1 MDVGDWLRSLG
12 LGQYEALFRASEI
25 DADILPELTDVDLE
39 KLGVPLGH
47 RKRLLRAISGLA
59 AAETLA
65 APSAS
70 TGVKPQDAAERRQLT
85 VMFCDLVGST
95 ALSARFDP
103 EELREE
109 IRAYQNAC
117 SGVVARYD
125 GFVAKYMGDG
135 VLAYFGYPRAHE
147 DDAERAVRAG
157 LEIAAAVTRLDT
169 RGTQPLAVRIGIATG
184 LVVVGDLVG
193 EGSAQEQ
200 AVVGETPNLAA
211 RLEALAEP
219 GQIVLAGATRRLI
232 GDLFRLRDLGRQ
244 AVKGFAEPVEAFAVE
259 GVAVTESRFE
269 AARRRL
275 TDLVGRAAES
285 ALLRDRLREAW
296 AGAGQIVLLSGEA
309 GIGKSRLA
317 AQLAAEVASEPH
329 TRLRYQCSPY
339 HRDSVL
345 HPFVVALGRAARL
358 APDDPG
364 ETQLDKLEAIL
375 APARIAETAP
385 LFASL
390 LSIPTGDRY
399 PPLALSAAQQR
410 RLTLA
415 ALLDQLEALARQKPV
430 LMLFEDVHWADA
442 TSLEVLDLTVE
453 RVRALPVLV
462 MITFRPEYE
471 GPWTGLSH
479 VTSIALDRL
488 APAEVET
495 LAEHVAGRPLPPAVT
510 AQIVAKTDGVPL
522 FVEELT
528 KTVLESGLLV
538 AEPQGWRLDGPLPP
552 FAIPATLQDSLA
564 ARLDRLAPVKEIA
577 QIGAAIGREFSYP
590 LLRAVAGR
598 DETALRAA
606 LVQLEEAELLFRSGA
621 PPDARYT
628 FKHALVQDTAYE
640 TLLRSRRQI
649 LHRQIADVLRAEFPA
664 VAAAEPE
671 LVAHH
676 LTQAGLDEPAIE
688 WWGKAGDQA
697 VRRSAF
703 KEAAAH
709 LGKAIELADKL
720 AATAP
725 SAVPANDRLRL
736 QISLGNALIWA
747 KGHQAPE
754 TSAAFARA
762 RELASR
768 AEDATGRFSAY
779 YGLWVGHLTRGEPA
793 PLREMAELFL
803 REATA
808 RPDCPEALIAHR
820 ISGFTCFYFGDFAGA
835 HDHLQKASE
844 LYDPAR
850 HGDFANRFGQD
861 PRAAAEIYDALTLWV
876 LGRIDEALP
885 LADRALTDAELAAHA
900 PTMAYVLFHAA
911 ALGLVR
917 YNPEAV
923 ATHSQASA
931 DIVSRYDL
939 PAIWAGLTVFVQGWA
954 KWSDGAEASGLA
966 GMRRGLAI
974 VRQQGL
980 VYFVPSFEAA
990 LAKAESS
997 AGESDA
1003 GLRRLDDA
1011 LAELEATDYR
1021 WYEAEM
1027 HRVRG
1032 EILLKRDPADTAA
1045 AEQSL
1050 QAAIAI
1056 AQSQKARSFELR
1068 AALSLAK
1075 LYRAANRDADAQAV
1089 LAPAVEG
1096 FPPTQQFPEL
1106 AEAQIL
1112 SSALSP

>member
-1 MDVGDWLRSLG
+1 MDVGGWLRSLG
-12 LGQYEALFRASEI
+12 LGQYEALFRANEI
-25 DADILPELTDVDLE
+25 DAEILPELTDADLE

-59 AAETLA
+59 AAGTLA
-65 APSAS
+65 ETSALPSTTTAA
-70 TGVKPQDAAERRQLT
+70 KPQDTAERRQLT

-95 ALSARFDP
+95 ALSVRFDP

-109 IRAYQNAC
+109 IRAYQNTV

-125 GFVAKYMGDG
+125 GFVAKYMGNG
-135 VLAYFGYPRAHE
+135 VLVYFGYPRAHE

-157 LEIAAAVTRLDT
+157 LEIAAAVRGLET
-169 RGTQPLAVRIGIATG
+169 RGTERLAVRIGIATG

-211 RLEALAEP
+211 RLQALAEP
-219 GQIVLAGATRRLI
+219 GQIVLAGVTRRLI

-244 AVKGFAEPVEAFAVE
+244 TAKGFAEPVEALAVE
-259 GVAVTESRFE
+259 GVAAAESRFE
-269 AARRRL
+269 AARRGL
-275 TDLVGRAAES
+275 TDLVGRTAES
-285 ALLRDRLREAW
+285 AQLRDRLRAAW
-296 AGAGQIVLLSGEA
+296 GGAGQIVLLSGEA

-317 AQLAAEVASEPH
+317 AQLAAEVANEPH

-358 APDDPG
+358 APEDPA

-390 LSIPTGDRY
+390 LSIPTRERY

-430 LMLFEDVHWADA
+430 LMLFEDAHWADA

-453 RVRALPVLV
+453 RVRALPVLA
-462 MITFRPEYE
+462 IFTFRPEYE
-471 GPWTGLSH
+471 APWTGLSH
-479 VTSIALDRL
+479 VTNIALDRL
-488 APAEVET
+488 PPAEVET
-495 LAEHVAGRPLPPAVT
+495 LAQHVAGRPLPPEVT

-528 KTVLESGLLV
+528 KTVLEAGLLI
-538 AEPQGWRLDGPLPP
+538 AGPQGWRLDGPLPP

-598 DETALRAA
+598 DEPALRTA
-606 LVQLEEAELLFRSGA
+606 LVQLEEAELLFRSGT

-649 LHRQIADVLRAEFPA
+649 LHRQIADALRGEFAA

-688 WWGKAGDQA
+688 WWGRAGDQA
-697 VRRSAF
+697 LRRSAF
-703 KEAAAH
+703 REAAAH

-725 SAVPANDRLRL
+725 STATGIDRLRL
-736 QISLGNALIWA
+736 QTSFGNALIWA
-747 KGHQAPE
+747 RGHHAPE
-754 TSAAFARA
+754 TAASFARA

-768 AEDATGRFSAY
+768 VENASERFSVY
-779 YGLWVGHLTRGEPA
+779 WGLWVGHLNRCEPA
-793 PLREMAELFL
+793 PMREIAELFL

-808 RPDCPEALIAHR
+808 QPNCPEALVAHR
-820 ISGFTCFYFGDFAGA
+820 IFGFTCWYFGDFAGA
-835 HDHLQKASE
+835 HDHFQKSLE
-844 LYDPAR
+844 LYDHAR
-850 HGDFANRFGQD
+850 HGDFANWLGQL
-861 PRAAAEIYDALTLWV
+861 PRRAAAEIWVALTLWV
-876 LGRIDEALP
+876 LGRIDAVSP
-885 LADRALTDAELAAHA
+885 LADGALADAESAAHA
-900 PTMAYVLFHAA
+900 PTMVQALLYSAL
-911 ALGLVR
+911 LGLVR
-917 YNPEAV
+917 CDPEAV
-923 ATHSQASA
+923 ATDGRVLA
-931 DIVSRYDL
+931 DIVSRNDL
-939 PAIWAGLTVFVQGWA
+939 PPFLGRLGGIF
-954 KWSDGAEASGLA
+954 SGLDKTA
-966 GMRRGLAI
+966 RRCRSVETRRDATRPRHRSGARFCL
-974 VRQQGL
+974 
-980 VYFVPSFEAA
+980 A
-990 LAKAESS
+990 LAQFRSGPGRSRS
-997 AGESDA
+997 AC
-1003 GLRRLDDA
+1003 RRD
-1011 LAELEATDYR
+1011 
-1021 WYEAEM
+1021 
-1027 HRVRG
+1027 
-1032 EILLKRDPADTAA
+1032 
-1045 AEQSL
+1045 
-1050 QAAIAI
+1050 
-1056 AQSQKARSFELR
+1056 
-1068 AALSLAK
+1068 
-1075 LYRAANRDADAQAV
+1075 
-1089 LAPAVEG
+1089 
-1096 FPPTQQFPEL
+1096 
-1106 AEAQIL
+1106 
-1112 SSALSP
+1112 